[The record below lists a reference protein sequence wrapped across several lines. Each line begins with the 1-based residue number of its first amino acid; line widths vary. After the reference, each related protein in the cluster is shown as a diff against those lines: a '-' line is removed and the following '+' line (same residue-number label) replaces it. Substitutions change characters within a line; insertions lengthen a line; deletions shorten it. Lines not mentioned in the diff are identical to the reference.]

1 MSESNNT
8 NQNQETRDLSMSTW
22 SVCRRVSDLIQGREK
37 AQDRYGREAAS
48 LFLLYLAAKM
58 KNKNGGK
65 LGDISNP
72 DAFLGECK
80 DQGLLK
86 DESPVGTFE
95 ELKSA
100 VNGLLSKEEWTK
112 IKKEFNA
119 NAQNNDISS
128 QGVAREILRHSFYIS
143 SSLGLNILVKKILLK
158 EELPADSDI
167 TILDIGSGD
176 GTFLT
181 ALSGPFRYPGNSAQS
196 ASENSCRRLHY
207 TGLDKNG
214 TIQMVA
220 RIRAEVAVQEL
231 SERGAPTLGSIDF
244 KTKDCR
250 ELEEKDQIQY
260 DRIFVDLGRD
270 GRRPWDD
277 DVTPVRR
284 RTTEGNAPNHS
295 SFKNLNNPIDLS
307 DFDAKKLYESE
318 WYAALVALNLLSEK
332 EGNKAV
338 MTMLIS
344 ALCGAAPIDKTFRQ
358 KFVSQQGWVQQ
369 VILLP
374 RPMQRFSRGREC
386 LVVFSRGNKN
396 ETVRMIDARNFYEEM
411 GWRTKPAP
419 DFIEKIVDADPE
431 EEFCCDVAGGEIK
444 EPDYS
449 LYPVKYLMRVEGE
462 RLDKLATITRG
473 KDIPRSKLRKPE
485 EPHQSEEDGA
495 QERAGLEKTY
505 YLSISDIGSGF
516 LEITEE
522 TIPIVGDDNDLEE
535 MGIDPQNDY
544 LRAGDLLLGKMLD
557 GDRFGLRPQARVAVI
572 EEKDLYDDDKKPRK
586 LIAGSNLFVF
596 RELSPGSYD
605 KVGDRHFPYFLKAFL
620 ESDACREQLELA
632 AAGSALSS
640 ISINSLKEIKVSE
653 AMYEGAEELDK
664 DYAEKYQE
672 LRKLREGLKTLTET
686 TKTMFDNPEI
696 LRRTDTTDGEK

>member
-8 NQNQETRDLSMSTW
+8 NQNQVSRDLSMSTW
-22 SVCRRVSDLIQGREK
+22 RTCRKVSDLIQGREK

-58 KNKNGGK
+58 KNKNGGT

-72 DAFLGECK
+72 EDFLGECK
-80 DQGLLK
+80 DHGLLK

-143 SSLGLNILVKKILLK
+143 SSLSLNILVKKILLK

-176 GTFLT
+176 GTFMT
-181 ALSGPFRYPGNSAQS
+181 ALSGPFRDPGDAAQS
-196 ASENSCRRLHY
+196 ASEDSCRRLHY

-284 RTTEGNAPNHS
+284 RTTEENAPS
-295 SFKNLNNPIDLS
+295 YPKLKNLNDPIDLS

-332 EGNKAV
+332 EGSKAV
-338 MTMLIS
+338 MTMSIS
-344 ALCGAAPIDKTFRQ
+344 ALCGAAAIDKTFRQ
-358 KFVSQQGWVQQ
+358 KFVNWGWVQQ

-396 ETVRMIDARNFYEEM
+396 ATVRMIDARNFYEEM

-419 DFIEKIVDADPE
+419 NFIEKIVDADPE
-431 EEFCCDVAGGEIK
+431 EEFCRDVADGEIK
-444 EPDYS
+444 ESDCS

-462 RLDKLATITRG
+462 RLDKLAVITRG

-485 EPHQSEEDGA
+485 EPHQSEEDSE
-495 QERAGLEKTY
+495 QERVGLEKTY
-505 YLSISDIGSGF
+505 YLSISDIDSGF

-522 TIPIVGDDNDLEE
+522 TIPIVGDDNDLGE

-572 EEKDLYDDDKKPRK
+572 EEKDLKDKMGNVRK
-586 LIAGSNLFVF
+586 LVAGSNLFVF
-596 RELSPGSYD
+596 REPPLSFYD
-605 KVGDRHFPYFLKAFL
+605 KTGDRHFPYFLKAFL